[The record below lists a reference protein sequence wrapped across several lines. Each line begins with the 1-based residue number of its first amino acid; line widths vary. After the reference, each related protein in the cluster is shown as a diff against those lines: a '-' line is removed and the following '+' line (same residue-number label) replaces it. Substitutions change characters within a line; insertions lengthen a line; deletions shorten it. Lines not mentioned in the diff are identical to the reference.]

1 MASVPILSG
10 GSWNSTVTVEGYAAR
25 EGENVVA
32 YNNTVMPGYFQ
43 TLRIPLLLGRDFSER
58 DARWTPAKGTPAKDG
73 DPGLPRR
80 HRQPGI
86 RPPGTFKA
94 GTRSAATSGSATTRE
109 PPLPMEIIGVVG
121 TAHYVG
127 IRDEAEP
134 QLFFPLLED
143 STPRAL
149 SVYVRTSSPPDTL
162 FGPLRAAMRGLDP
175 NLPVYELH
183 TMTDKVNESLRTE
196 RLVARLS
203 TVLSVC
209 ATVLAVIGLYGVMAY
224 TVTRRTREVGIRM
237 ALGAQSTSVAWLFV
251 REAAI
256 LVGFGCLLGLPAL
269 WAFGQWVRSQ
279 LFGIDPLDPVT
290 IAVASLLLAAVAL
303 AGAMVPA
310 LRATRINPLQA
321 LRVD

>member
-1 MASVPILSG
+1 VWHPGAITSIILRPECGCRTVP
-10 GSWNSTVTVEGYAAR
+10 N
-25 EGENVVA
+25 
-32 YNNTVMPGYFQ
+32 
-43 TLRIPLLLGRDFSER
+43 D
-58 DARWTPAKGTPAKDG
+58 
-73 DPGLPRR
+73 
-80 HRQPGI
+80 
-86 RPPGTFKA
+86 
-94 GTRSAATSGSATTRE
+94 
-109 PPLPMEIIGVVG
+109 
-121 TAHYVG
+121 
-127 IRDEAEP
+127 
-134 QLFFPLLED
+134 
-143 STPRAL
+143 
-149 SVYVRTSSPPDTL
+149 
-162 FGPLRAAMRGLDP
+162 
-175 NLPVYELH
+175 
-183 TMTDKVNESLRTE
+183 SLRTE

-209 ATVLAVIGLYGVMAY
+209 ATVPAVIGLYGVMAY

-237 ALGAQSTSVAWLFV
+237 ALGAQSTSVASLFV

-310 LRATRINPLQA
+310 LRASRINPLQA

>member
-1 MASVPILSG
+1 VTDVSMASVPILSG

-43 TLRIPLLLGRDFSER
+43 TLRIPLLHGRDFSER
-58 DARWTPAKGTPAKDG
+58 DARWTPAKEGVPDYRVAIANQEFARRYFRG
-73 DPGLPRR
+73 RDPIGR
-80 HRQPGI
+80 HVGFGNN
-86 RPPGTFKA
+86 PGT
-94 GTRSAATSGSATTRE
+94 AT
-109 PPLPMEIIGVVG
+109 PMEIIGVVG

-127 IRDEAEP
+127 IREEAEP

-143 STPRAL
+143 STPRAF
-149 SVYVRTSSPPDTL
+149 SVYVRTSSPPDTV

-183 TMTDKVNESLRTE
+183 TMTDKVNDSLRTE

-209 ATVLAVIGLYGVMAY
+209 ATALAVIGLYGVMAY

-237 ALGAQSTSVAWLFV
+237 ALGAQSRSVAWLFV

-256 LVGFGCLLGLPAL
+256 LVGFGCLVGLPAL

-290 IAVASLLLAAVAL
+290 IAVASLFLAAVAL

-310 LRATRINPLQA
+310 VRASRINPLQA